1 MNAVPFLTDPL
12 FILLV
17 GIIIVVGGIIGLKL
31 HPFLALLL
39 GALVVAIMTP
49 GSVIEHDALAKGA
62 TPAAAHLLSGKSI
75 GERIAQEFGNTCGK
89 LGILIAMAAIIGKC
103 MLESGAAERIVRS
116 LLKLTGIGKAPV
128 AFLVSSFFIGIPV
141 FFDTVIFL
149 MIPLAKAMTMRI
161 GKNYLLFVLAIMAGA
176 SMANSLVP
184 PAPGPLF
191 LVTEMQIPIG
201 MMMVGGF
208 FLGVITMSS
217 GYVFALYANRKWPVP
232 LRDSLDARLE
242 DIRSASLKE
251 DAQLPPLWL
260 SLLPILVP
268 LILICANTAL
278 TSFSSL
284 SPSLPSSM
292 SSSSSPA
299 SHAAVTATSFSG
311 GLIRLLRFFGDKYIA
326 LSAGALTA
334 LILLVRQKR
343 SGKEGMSSFV
353 QAALMSGGAIILITA
368 AGGTFGGMLQQS
380 GISARIAELTSGYQ
394 MALIPLAFLVA
405 AVVRTAQGS
414 ATVAVITAS
423 GMLSGM
429 ATHGHLAFHPL
440 YLGLAIGCGSKLVP
454 WMNDAGFWIVCKISN
469 LTEREALKT
478 ISPMQTIMGFVGL
491 IVILVAARFFPLI

>member
-1 MNAVPFLTDPL
+1 MNPTSFLTDPL
-12 FILLV
+12 TILFT
-17 GIIIVVGGIIGLKL
+17 GIVIVVGGIIGLKL

-49 GSVIEHDALAKGA
+49 GSVIEHDALAKGV
-62 TPAAAHLLSGKSI
+62 TPAVAHQLSTRSI
-75 GERIAQEFGNTCGK
+75 GERIALEFGNTCGK

-116 LLKLTGIGKAPV
+116 LLKLTGIDKAPL
-128 AFLVSSFFIGIPV
+128 AFLAGSFFIGIPV

-191 LVTEMQIPIG
+191 LAGEMQIPMG
-201 MMMVGGF
+201 MMMIGGF
-208 FLGVITMSS
+208 ILGLLTISS
-217 GYVFALYANRKWPVP
+217 GYLFALYANRKWPIP

-242 DIRSASLKE
+242 DIQSASLKE
-251 DAQLPPLWL
+251 DAQLPPLWF
-260 SLLPILVP
+260 SLLPILLP
-268 LILICANTAL
+268 LVFICVNTAL
-278 TSFSSL
+278 TSL
-284 SPSLPSSM
+284 SHPP
-292 SSSSSPA
+292 
-299 SHAAVTATSFSG
+299 VG
-311 GLIRLLRFFGDKYIA
+311 GLTRMLKFLGDKYIA
-326 LSAGALTA
+326 LGAGALTA
-334 LILLVRQKR
+334 LVMLARQKR
-343 SGKEGMSSFV
+343 TNKEGMTAFV

-380 GISARIAELTSGYQ
+380 GISTRIAEMTKGYQ
-394 MALIPLAFLVA
+394 MTLIPLAFLVA

-429 ATHGHLAFHPL
+429 AIHGHLAYHPL

-469 LTEREALKT
+469 LTEKEALGT
-478 ISPMQTIMGFVGL
+478 ISPMQTIMGITGL
-491 IVILVAARFFPLI
+491 IGVLIAARLLPLI

>member
-1 MNAVPFLTDPL
+1 MISSAFLTDPL
-12 FILLV
+12 LILFV
-17 GIIIVVGGIIGLKL
+17 GVVIVVGGIIGLKL

-49 GSVIEHDALAKGA
+49 GS
-62 TPAAAHLLSGKSI
+62 TKSV
-75 GERIAQEFGNTCGK
+75 GERIALEFGNTCGK

-116 LLKLTGIGKAPV
+116 LLKLTGIDKAPL
-128 AFLVSSFFIGIPV
+128 AFLAGSFFIGIPV

-149 MIPLAKAMTMRI
+149 MVPLAKAMTMRI
-161 GKNYLLFVLAIMAGA
+161 GKNYLLFILAIMAGA

-191 LVTEMQIPIG
+191 LVGEMQIPIG

-208 FLGVITMSS
+208 LLGLLTISA
-217 GYVFALYANRKWPVP
+217 GYLFALYANRRWPIP

-242 DIRSASLKE
+242 DIQSAALKE
-251 DAQLPPLWL
+251 DKQLPRLWF
-260 SLLPILVP
+260 SLLPVLIPLV
-268 LILICANTAL
+268 LICTNTAL
-278 TSFSSL
+278 TSL
-284 SPSLPSSM
+284 SP
-292 SSSSSPA
+292 A
-299 SHAAVTATSFSG
+299 HAPGA
-311 GLIRLLRFFGDKYIA
+311 LIRLLKFLGDKYIA
-326 LSAGALTA
+326 LGAGGLAALV
-334 LILLVRQKR
+334 LLARQKR
-343 SGKEGMSSFV
+343 TNSKEMTAFV

-380 GISARIAELTSGYQ
+380 GISARIAHLTSGYQ
-394 MALIPLAFLVA
+394 MTLIPLAFLVA

-429 ATHGHLAFHPL
+429 AVHGHLGYHPL

-469 LTEREALKT
+469 LTEGEALKT
-478 ISPMQTIMGFVGL
+478 IAPMQTIMGITGL
-491 IVILVAARFFPLI
+491 IGVLIAARLLPLI

>member
-1 MNAVPFLTDPL
+1 MIATSFISDPFS
-12 FILLV
+12 ILLA
-17 GIIIVVGGIIGLKL
+17 GIVIVVGGIIGLKL

-62 TPAAAHLLSGKSI
+62 TPAAAHQLATRSI
-75 GERIAQEFGNTCGK
+75 GERIALEFGNTCGK

-103 MLESGAAERIVRS
+103 MLESGGAERIVRS
-116 LLKLTGIGKAPV
+116 LLKLTGIDKAPL
-128 AFLVSSFFIGIPV
+128 AFLAGSFFIGIPV
-141 FFDTVIFL
+141 FFDTVLFL

-191 LVTEMQIPIG
+191 LTGEMQIPIG
-201 MMMVGGF
+201 MMMMGGF
-208 FLGVITMSS
+208 LLGLLTILA
-217 GYVFALYANRKWPVP
+217 GYLFALYANRKWPIP

-242 DIRSASLKE
+242 DIRSASIKT

-260 SLLPILVP
+260 SLLPVMIPLV
-268 LILICANTAL
+268 LICANTAL
-278 TSFSSL
+278 ASFSS
-284 SPSLPSSM
+284 
-292 SSSSSPA
+292 A
-299 SHAAVTATSFSG
+299 HAVTR
-311 GLIRLLRFFGDKYIA
+311 LIAFLGDKYIA
-326 LSAGALTA
+326 LAAGGAAA
-334 LILLVRQKR
+334 LILLVRQKKTDR
-343 SGKEGMSSFV
+343 EGMTTFV
-353 QAALMSGGAIILITA
+353 QTALMSAGAIILITA

-380 GISARIAELTSGYQ
+380 GISARIAGMTKDYQ
-394 MALIPLAFLVA
+394 MTLLPLAFLIA

-429 ATHGHLAFHPL
+429 ATHGHLAYHPL
-440 YLGLAIGCGSKLVP
+440 YLGLAVGCGAKLVP
-454 WMNDAGFWIVCKISN
+454 WMNDAGFWVVCKISN

-478 ISPMQTIMGFVGL
+478 ISPMQTIMGITGL
-491 IVILVAARFFPLI
+491 IGVLIAARILPLVG

>member
-1 MNAVPFLTDPL
+1 MISTSFITDPL
-12 FILLV
+12 TILLV

-49 GSVIEHDALAKGA
+49 AAVIEHAALAKGA
-62 TPAAAHLLSGKSI
+62 TQAAAHQLSSKSI
-75 GERIAQEFGNTCGK
+75 GERIALEFGNTCGK

-116 LLKLTGIGKAPV
+116 LLKVTGIDKAPL
-128 AFLVSSFFIGIPV
+128 AFLAGSFFIGIPV

-161 GKNYLLFVLAIMAGA
+161 GKNYLLFILAIMAGA

-191 LVTEMQIPIG
+191 LVGEMQIPIG
-201 MMMVGGF
+201 IMMIGGF
-208 FLGVITMSS
+208 LLGLLTITT
-217 GYVFALYANRKWPVP
+217 GYLFARYANRKWPIP

-242 DIRSASLKE
+242 DIKLASMKE
-251 DAQLPPLWL
+251 DRQLPPLWL

-268 LILICANTAL
+268 LIFICVNTAL
-278 TSFSSL
+278 TSFSHPL
-284 SPSLPSSM
+284 
-292 SSSSSPA
+292 A
-299 SHAAVTATSFSG
+299 G
-311 GLIRLLRFFGDKYIA
+311 GLIRLLGFLGDKYIA
-326 LSAGALTA
+326 LAAGGFIALV
-334 LILLVRQKR
+334 LLARQKGTNR
-343 SGKEGMSSFV
+343 EGMTTFV

-380 GISARIAELTSGYQ
+380 GISTRIAELTEGYQ

-429 ATHGHLAFHPL
+429 ATHGHLAYHPL

-454 WMNDAGFWIVCKISN
+454 WMNDAGFWVVCKISN
-469 LTEREALKT
+469 LTEGEALKT
-478 ISPMQTIMGFVGL
+478 IAPMQTIMGVAGL
-491 IVILVAARFFPLI
+491 IGVLIAARLLPLI